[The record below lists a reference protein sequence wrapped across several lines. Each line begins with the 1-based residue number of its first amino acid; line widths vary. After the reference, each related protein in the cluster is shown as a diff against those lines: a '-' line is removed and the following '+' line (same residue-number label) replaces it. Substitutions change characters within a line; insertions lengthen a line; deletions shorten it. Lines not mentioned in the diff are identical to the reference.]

1 MNKMKLC
8 PIKSILKYLFLSCSI
23 FLILSCAKSSKP
35 VEYYMLDAS
44 VGIDN
49 NQTLKGDE
57 GPMIGLGP
65 IRLPEYLDRFQM
77 VVAVS
82 ENDTTLS
89 LVALACE
96 TDFVAKNEDFIN
108 SVKSYADKQLE
119 MGDEESFKSFA
130 DEDVKKEL
138 VVRIGENIQ
147 VFSAKVIDKTG
158 KTVGS
163 YVHSNK
169 KVAAVVVLA
178 GGEVELAKEISMHVA
193 AMQPEYLKPEDVPAD
208 VIAKEKE
215 IYKEQLIAENK
226 PADMLDKII
235 EGKLNKFYEEVCL
248 VKQLFIKDDKKSIE
262 QLLSEANAQI
272 ESYSLV
278 KI

>member
-82 ENDTTLS
+82 ENKYKLIDGHRWAEKLDQNISLALFKTLPS
-89 LVALACE
+89 QLGTDRMIRYPWPQRPGVDFQVKIDILELNIDQDGQSQLVAQWSIKSKDE
-96 TDFVAKNEDFIN
+96 TILNKRSTFTAQASTTD
-108 SVKSYADKQLE
+108 
-119 MGDEESFKSFA
+119 
-130 DEDVKKEL
+130 
-138 VVRIGENIQ
+138 
-147 VFSAKVIDKTG
+147 IDKMVQAQSECLTKFG
-158 KTVGS
+158 Q
-163 YVHSNK
+163 
-169 KVAAVVVLA
+169 
-178 GGEVELAKEISMHVA
+178 EIVTN
-193 AMQPEYLKPEDVPAD
+193 LKP
-208 VIAKEKE
+208 
-215 IYKEQLIAENK
+215 
-226 PADMLDKII
+226 
-235 EGKLNKFYEEVCL
+235 
-248 VKQLFIKDDKKSIE
+248 
-262 QLLSEANAQI
+262 LL
-272 ESYSLV
+272 
-278 KI
+278 K

>member
-82 ENDTTLS
+82 ENKYKLIDGHRWAEKLDQNISLALFKTLPAQLGTDRMIRYPWPQRPGVDFQVKIDILELNIDQDGQS
-89 LVALACE
+89 QLVAQWSIKSKDE
-96 TDFVAKNEDFIN
+96 TFLNKRSTFPAQASTTD
-108 SVKSYADKQLE
+108 
-119 MGDEESFKSFA
+119 
-130 DEDVKKEL
+130 
-138 VVRIGENIQ
+138 
-147 VFSAKVIDKTG
+147 IDKMVQAQSECLTQLG
-158 KTVGS
+158 QEI
-163 YVHSNK
+163 
-169 KVAAVVVLA
+169 VAN
-178 GGEVELAKEISMHVA
+178 
-193 AMQPEYLKPEDVPAD
+193 LKP
-208 VIAKEKE
+208 
-215 IYKEQLIAENK
+215 
-226 PADMLDKII
+226 
-235 EGKLNKFYEEVCL
+235 
-248 VKQLFIKDDKKSIE
+248 
-262 QLLSEANAQI
+262 LL
-272 ESYSLV
+272 
-278 KI
+278 K